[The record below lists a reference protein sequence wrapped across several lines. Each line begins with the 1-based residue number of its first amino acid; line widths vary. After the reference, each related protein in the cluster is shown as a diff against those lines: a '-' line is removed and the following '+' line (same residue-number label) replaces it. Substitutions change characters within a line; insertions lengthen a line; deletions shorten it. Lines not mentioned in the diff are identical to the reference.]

1 MWESCDSSKFPTPAE
16 FRQLL
21 RNATVAIVPLAVPI
35 VSSDGSTAACAGV
48 DLKLASAGD
57 DISGHSDSAATVAAA
72 DVVLR
77 TSVVCEVRH
86 RSC

>member
-1 MWESCDSSKFPTPAE
+1 MWESCDSSKFPTPSE

-21 RNATVAIVPLAVPI
+21 RNATVVPLAVAI

-57 DISGHSDSAATVAAA
+57 DISGHSRSDSAATVAAA

-77 TSVVCEVRH
+77 TSVVSEVRH